1 MARLYFTVA
10 LACGVFANG
19 SAIASGQDI
28 APAPAPPVASAP
40 ISAPAVAVAP
50 AAPAQGPC
58 CTIPAG
64 TVVLVEL
71 TEPLS
76 AATAVSGAHFGLR
89 LAEPVSLGGSVVL
102 PAGIAGMGEVID
114 AKPAGF
120 GGRPARLVL
129 AARYLESDGVRFPLR
144 SLKLGGGGIDNSGGA
159 VVLTMAVGILGAAI
173 HGGGVEYAAGTRAI
187 AKLAA
192 DVTSRPITI
201 LPATAAPS
209 APALPTPSVVPTLT
223 KP

>member
-1 MARLYFTVA
+1 MGRLYFAIT
-10 LACGVFANG
+10 LACSVLVCG
-19 SAIASGQDI
+19 SAMATGQD
-28 APAPAPPVASAP
+28 VA
-40 ISAPAVAVAP
+40 SAPAVATAVVSAPIPAPVPAVAP
-50 AAPAQGPC
+50 AQAAC

-64 TVVLVEL
+64 TLVVVET

-89 LAEPVSLGGSVVL
+89 LAEPLRFGGTVVL
-102 PAGIAGMGEVID
+102 PAGVAGLGEVID

-120 GGRPARLVL
+120 GGRPARLIL
-129 AARYLESDGVRFPLR
+129 AARYLESGGVRYPLQ

-173 HGGGVEYAAGTRAI
+173 HGGGVEYAAGTRAT

-192 DVTSRPITI
+192 DVTSPPLAI
-201 LPATAAPS
+201 LPPTTTP
-209 APALPTPSVVPTLT
+209 PTTPPTPPAAVPTPT
-223 KP
+223 MP